1 MRYVMKTDYDISCI
15 GIGMANASL
24 VLALND
30 IKSQKTV
37 SMFETEDSFDDART
51 WCFWGRAYL
60 PDYLKP
66 LISKSWSQWQVS
78 DETDVA
84 QHHCDNLEQQYHFIK
99 GADFYQ
105 YFMEQCHKN
114 KRVELHFSTPVTD
127 VQKHGDSLLMETGT
141 ATDSISARY
150 ITDSRLDTPSQHKD
164 TLLQCFVGV
173 WLESSTALFDPNC
186 VGLMERMTVTDSGAF
201 RFVYILPVSE
211 RRALYEVTYFSQS
224 LVSLDTIKS
233 EVKANVAENFD
244 LNKLHFCSWEQG
256 VLPMS
261 TVKPRYHDELGNFYT
276 RNGIAGGH
284 IRASSGYTFLPT
296 QRWANAAALHIE
308 AGLPFSSTVPI
319 PSRYTLMDTLFL
331 RVLRNNMSLAPELF
345 KSLIQNTHPN
355 CFTQFMSESASLFD
369 LTHIV
374 FAMPKRAFIRAL

>member
-37 SMFETEDSFDDART
+37 SMFETEDSFDDSRT

-84 QHHCDNLEQQYHFIK
+84 QHQCDNLEQQYHFIK

-127 VQKHGDSLLMETGT
+127 VQKHGDSLLMETET
-141 ATDSISARY
+141 AIDSISARY
-150 ITDSRLDTPSQHKD
+150 ITDSRLDIKIPCCNVSWVFGLKAQPPCLIRT
-164 TLLQCFVGV
+164 V
-173 WLESSTALFDPNC
+173 W
-186 VGLMERMTVTDSGAF
+186 G
-201 RFVYILPVSE
+201 
-211 RRALYEVTYFSQS
+211 
-224 LVSLDTIKS
+224 
-233 EVKANVAENFD
+233 
-244 LNKLHFCSWEQG
+244 
-256 VLPMS
+256 
-261 TVKPRYHDELGNFYT
+261 
-276 RNGIAGGH
+276 
-284 IRASSGYTFLPT
+284 
-296 QRWANAAALHIE
+296 
-308 AGLPFSSTVPI
+308 
-319 PSRYTLMDTLFL
+319 
-331 RVLRNNMSLAPELF
+331 
-345 KSLIQNTHPN
+345 
-355 CFTQFMSESASLFD
+355 
-369 LTHIV
+369 
-374 FAMPKRAFIRAL
+374 

>member
-1 MRYVMKTDYDISCI
+1 MQYVMKTDYDISCI

-24 VLALND
+24 VLALNG
-30 IKSQKTV
+30 IKSQMTV
-37 SMFETEDSFDDART
+37 GMFEAEDSFDYART
-51 WCFWGRAYL
+51 WCFWGRANL

-78 DETDVA
+78 DEIDVA
-84 QHHCDNLEQQYHFIK
+84 KHHCDNLEQQYHFIK

-114 KRVELHFSTPVTD
+114 KRVELNFSTPITD
-127 VQKHGDSLLMETGT
+127 VQKRNDSLVMETEST
-141 ATDSISARY
+141 TNPITARY
-150 ITDSRLDTPSQHKD
+150 IADSRLDKPSRYKD

-173 WLESSTALFDPNC
+173 WLESSTPMFDPNC
-186 VGLMERMTVTDSGAF
+186 VGLMEHMTVTDSGAF

-211 RRALYEVTYFSQS
+211 RCALYEVTYFSQS
-224 LVSLDTIKS
+224 AVSLNAIEI

-244 LNKLHFCSWEQG
+244 LNKLRFCTWEQG

-261 TVKPRYHDELGNFYT
+261 TAKPKHHAELGNFYA

-296 QRWANAAALHIE
+296 QRWAKAAALNIE
-308 AGLPFSSTVPI
+308 AGLPFSKKVPI
-319 PSRYTLMDTLFL
+319 SSRYSLMDTLFL
-331 RVLRNNMSLAPELF
+331 RALRNNMSLAPELF
-345 KSLIQNTHPN
+345 KSLIQNTDPD